1 MLSVVVCSIVTTFNP
16 VLQFTILL
24 LETRM
29 SNIRELTVIPNG
41 KAGRIGSVPILRKS
55 KISSVDVKDGFV
67 KEIENDLSEDAVPV
81 HARVKMKTDSD
92 LSLSSTEIGV
102 GIPQEEK
109 WLPQW
114 KLHQVLCQVVSGV
127 ESERHPLE
135 HSIRQEI
142 KGKLSSH
149 KSYDQAHNMAEP
161 LATDTDILYKMLLQ
175 KERCFYCHRLFHVLY
190 QDRFDPFQWS
200 IDRIDNS
207 KGHTSANTVITCLR
221 CNLRRRTRETGEF
234 YRDRNLNVIKSL
246 E

>member
-1 MLSVVVCSIVTTFNP
+1 
-16 VLQFTILL
+16 
-24 LETRM
+24 M
-29 SNIRELTVIPNG
+29 SNIRELIVIPNG
-41 KAGRIGSVPILRKS
+41 KAGRIGGVPILRKS
-55 KISSVDVKDGFV
+55 KILSPEVKDGFV
-67 KEIENDLSEDAVPV
+67 KDIENDLTERAVPI
-81 HARVKMKTDSD
+81 HSLGEMKTDSD
-92 LSLSSTEIGV
+92 LSLSSTETGV

-149 KSYDQAHNMAEP
+149 KSYDQSRGMDEP
-161 LATDTDILYKMLLQ
+161 LATDTEILYKMLLQ
-175 KERCFYCHRLFHVLY
+175 KERCFYCHCLFHVLY

-207 KGHTSANTVITCLR
+207 KGHTSTNTVITCLR
-221 CNLRRRTRETGEF
+221 CNLRRRTREAGEF